1 MVFEIHANKLGK
13 PYLKAVDRP
22 RRVSVDG
29 RGLWVDIGNIGH
41 TGIERVV
48 RTNQR
53 AGLLVLLDQN
63 GNYRALVL
71 TD

>member
-13 PYLKAVDRP
+13 PYLKKIDRP

-29 RGLWVDIGNIGH
+29 RGLWVDIGSIGH

-48 RTNQR
+48 RTNR
-53 AGLLVLLDQN
+53 AAGLLVVLDED

>member
-13 PYLKAVDRP
+13 PYLKKVDRP
-22 RRVSVDG
+22 RKVSEDG

-41 TGIERVV
+41 TGIDRVV
-48 RTNQR
+48 RTNQKN
-53 AGLLVLLDQN
+53 GLLVLMDDT
-63 GNYRALVL
+63 GTYRALVL